1 MINREIVYERS
12 MTGSYMKIAAGIHA
26 GIDEK
31 LMLKRKLP
39 GLLAVEKAYVDGD
52 GQYWYNISG
61 KQSLDT
67 YCRVKEI
74 GIAFIERLIISICSE
89 MEILEWNLMQ
99 TSCLMLDPE
108 LIFITNSNQEIIFT
122 VYPGS
127 NGTVE
132 AEFQQLMEYLLTK
145 IDHKDA
151 HAVRAAYSIY
161 EKILLE
167 GYSVLD
173 IREQIV
179 QAKKEQASQ
188 NIEKLYD
195 SRPVS
200 QRSSVPS
207 IEKEPQQFKTQK
219 LQEEAVED
227 KGTRR
232 KTKNAKKG
240 TGFKEQKKR
249 KKDRMWAAKIKDFLM
264 DIGILE
270 PEERRHEVSDQKI
283 RELEGSGYEGRKYE
297 EEKYGERRYE
307 ESRYEDRRYEEGRYQ
322 EGKFAE
328 RRSEGRKREKRK
340 LEAGKSGRER
350 KMSVETG
357 VVYPEEEMVTMPQ
370 AEYRPTVCL
379 SSMGA
384 KPRGM
389 LLYQG
394 NGSFADICVSAK
406 MTRIGYGEDADAKIP
421 AETISQMHARIDHE
435 EDAYY
440 IEDLNST
447 NGTYVNDEALVYKER
462 RKLNS
467 NDVIRF
473 ADVRYRFC

>member
-1 MINREIVYERS
+1 MINREIVYERN

-39 GLLAVEKAYVDGD
+39 GLLAVEKTYVDGE

-127 NGTVE
+127 SGTVE
-132 AEFQQLMEYLLTK
+132 TEFQQLMEYLLTK

-151 HAVRAAYSIY
+151 HAVRAAYGIY
-161 EKILLE
+161 EKTLLE

-179 QAKKEQASQ
+179 QAKKEQ
-188 NIEKLYD
+188 
-195 SRPVS
+195 VS
-200 QRSSVPS
+200 QTAEMQYDNPVMPQKSSVSS
-207 IEKEPQQFKTQK
+207 IERIPQYPRGRRP
-219 LQEEAVED
+219 QEEPVEAES
-227 KGTRR
+227 TRR
-232 KTKNAKKG
+232 RAKNAKKE
-240 TGFKEQKKR
+240 TRFKEQKNREKE
-249 KKDRMWAAKIKDFLM
+249 KPWVSKIKVFLINM
-264 DIGILE
+264 GILE
-270 PEERRHEVSDQKI
+270 PEERRYGGSDKKI
-283 RELEGSGYEGRKYE
+283 RKPQECGYE
-297 EEKYGERRYE
+297 EERYQKKKYQEEKYKGERYEEERYEERRYAE
-307 ESRYEDRRYEEGRYQ
+307 KESETRRH
-322 EGKFAE
+322 
-328 RRSEGRKREKRK
+328 EKRK
-340 LEAGKSGRER
+340 PEAGKLRRER
-350 KMSVETG
+350 KNSVEAG
-357 VVYPEEEMVTMPQ
+357 IVYPEEEMITRPQ
-370 AEYRPTVCL
+370 VEYRPTVCL

-394 NGSFADICVSAK
+394 NGSFADISVSAK
-406 MTRIGYGEDADAKIP
+406 MTCIGYGEDADVKIP
-421 AETISQMHARIDHE
+421 SETISQMHARIDHE
-435 EDAYY
+435 DDAYY

-462 RKLNS
+462 RKLNN